1 VQKLYNKIIYCWTC
15 DYSSKTGEGN
25 LARLFIS
32 KKMRYKKILYP
43 QMYFKRNSIFN
54 YKYFTPIFGITL
66 CWYYFFQN
74 KKVAYINYL
83 PLWNFLIFF
92 LLPPK
97 TMIGPITGGS
107 HFSKNSDFIIRKY
120 LFPVFYKI
128 SELII
133 LLRYDKPIFSTTLLK
148 KHLGRKIIKK
158 SSFDFIFNYINKKS
172 KKAKNLDVLIYYKNH
187 RNKKKLINYE
197 LINKLLE
204 LKLKVYC
211 VGDKLKIDEIINLNL
226 VSKKK
231 LNLLLSKTKF
241 SICSEENFYS
251 LFTLDCINNNVK
263 IITSVTNKKYIYKY
277 RNNFIFLNSRYNE
290 LKAKLKKYA
299 K

>member
-1 VQKLYNKIIYCWTC
+1 MQKFYNKIIYCWSC

-32 KKMRYKKILYP
+32 KKIKYKKIFYP
-43 QMYFKRNSIFN
+43 QILFKKNSLFN
-54 YKYFTPIFGITL
+54 YKYFTPFFGIIL

-83 PLWNFLIFF
+83 PLWNFLIFL

-97 TMIGPITGGS
+97 TMIGPITGGA
-107 HFSKNSDFIIRKY
+107 HFSKKSNFLVRKY
-120 LFPVFYKI
+120 FFPVLYKI

-133 LLRYDKPIFSTTLLK
+133 LLRYENPIFSTTLLK
-148 KHLGRKIIKK
+148 KYLGRKIIKN

-172 KKAKNLDVLIYYKNH
+172 IKEKNLDVVIYYKNH
-187 RNKKKLINYE
+187 KNKKTLINYE
-197 LINKLLE
+197 LINKLLGLN
-204 LKLKVYC
+204 LKIYC
-211 VGDKLKIDEIINLNL
+211 VGDKLKISNITNLNL
-226 VSKKK
+226 VSRKK

-263 IITSVTNKKYIYKY
+263 IITSIKNKKNINKY
-277 RNNFIFLNSRYNE
+277 RNNFLFINSNYNN
-290 LKAKLKKYA
+290 LKKKLKLNTT
-299 K
+299 

>member
-1 VQKLYNKIIYCWTC
+1 MQKLYNKIIYCWTC
-15 DYSSKTGEGN
+15 DYSSKSGEGN

-32 KKMRYKKILYP
+32 KKIKYKKIFYP
-43 QMYFKRNSIFN
+43 QMFFKENSIFN
-54 YKYFTPIFGITL
+54 YKYFTPFFGIIL

-97 TMIGPITGGS
+97 TIIGPITGGS
-107 HFSKNSDFIIRKY
+107 HFSKKSDFLIRKY
-120 LFPVFYKI
+120 IFPLFYKL

-133 LLRYDKPIFSTTLLK
+133 LLRYKNPIFSTTLLK
-148 KHLGRKIIKK
+148 KYLGRKITKD
-158 SSFDFIFNYINKKS
+158 SSFDFIFNYVDKKS
-172 KKAKNLDVLIYYKNH
+172 KKVKDLDVLIYFKNH
-187 RNKKKLINYE
+187 KNKKRLINYE

-204 LKLKVYC
+204 LRLKIYC
-211 VGDKLKIDEIINLNL
+211 VGDKLKINNITNLNL

-231 LNLLLSKTKF
+231 LNLLLSRTKF
-241 SICSEENFYS
+241 SISSEENFYN

-263 IITSVTNKKYIYKY
+263 IITNIKNRKNIYKY
-277 RNNFIFLNSRYNE
+277 RNNFLFINSNYNN
-290 LKAKLKKYA
+290 LRKKLKKNVN
-299 K
+299 

>member
-1 VQKLYNKIIYCWTC
+1 MQKLYNKIIYCWTC
-15 DYSSKTGEGN
+15 DYSSKSGEGN

-32 KKMRYKKILYP
+32 KKIKYKKIFYP
-43 QMYFKRNSIFN
+43 QMFFKENSIFN
-54 YKYFTPIFGITL
+54 YKYFTPFFGIIL

-97 TMIGPITGGS
+97 TIIGPITGGS
-107 HFSKNSDFIIRKY
+107 HFSKKSDFLIRKY
-120 LFPVFYKI
+120 IFPLFYKL

-133 LLRYDKPIFSTTLLK
+133 LLRYKNPIFSTTLLK
-148 KHLGRKIIKK
+148 KYLGRKITKD
-158 SSFDFIFNYINKKS
+158 SSFDFIFNYVDKKS
-172 KKAKNLDVLIYYKNH
+172 KKVKDLDVLIYFKNH
-187 RNKKKLINYE
+187 KNKKRLINYE

-204 LKLKVYC
+204 LRLKIYC
-211 VGDKLKIDEIINLNL
+211 VGDKLKINNITNLNL

-231 LNLLLSKTKF
+231 LNLLLSRTKF
-241 SICSEENFYS
+241 SISSEENFYN

-263 IITSVTNKKYIYKY
+263 IITNIKNKKNIYKY
-277 RNNFIFLNSRYNE
+277 RNNFLFINSNYNN
-290 LKAKLKKYA
+290 LRKKLKKNVN
-299 K
+299 